1 MCFAPILR
9 NIHEISLCERLVVF
23 IILVISAEPNVCS
36 FSTAI
41 VSADKYQGNFHDF
54 KALFD
59 LLKTDMVLYE
69 EYCKAIDDPESSV
82 VFSSIVRLA
91 PFLLPTLLLAEEA
104 GILILKPGLSHFSR
118 LNLRTYS
125 GGVDEKVVIAP
136 KVTGPSPERIRAIND
151 KLVKPYSTE
160 ELPYG
165 SIIAVLSILFKKMRI
180 PIKMFSNRPTTMD
193 FRKFFGTC
201 GVHEIAERF
210 HTPRAN
216 PPISY
221 TEPLELEQFA
231 LSYTGNL
238 APYNSSSL
246 VSEAFESLTHNPFP
260 SRNIKA
266 HVLQQGQL
274 AFEITDEQ
282 IESAETAGAVGI
294 PAVPANDAIAEEAA
308 LDPGNF
314 VRDNAVMNDIAMDDG
329 ATDSLSSAISEG
341 HSDNGED
348 YENDGMNYDAEDYE
362 KHQLDDGFGPNLGE
376 NPGDLPNPATRGTI
390 SARPSEVN
398 SEADALANTGDITND
413 DSIFEDIAV
422 NRGRKRGANEAIL
435 RLRESSMPNSKRQ
448 ASAEKIAEIEAMLE
462 DVYAKQ
468 DEMMAEYHAMNAKR
482 NAEHQAVLEAGERF
496 VDNQAKSEADNK
508 ANFDAMNAKFNAMDA
523 RCDANHQAVLEA
535 MNVQADATNQA
546 MLEAVK
552 RDAANQIRL
561 KAANQAIKA
570 TANELVA
577 SSQAN
582 SAAINLL
589 LRRDKLRRYEI
600 RRAALEKSKAEKC
613 RARKTKNFRARMAG
627 ARTAGTRKARARN
640 ARAKKAK
647 VAEAKEAEAGLERD
661 AHSGTGDQSPPIQN
675 SLVTR
680 MASSMK
686 FWNLSWRRAP
696 QQNITD
702 EPGYEG
708 AMGAIPQLVVR
719 EPNTDTAEAEA
730 EAKEEEPTPVEENPN
745 DGNLLMIFAALVL
758 GVVLIGAVFICLIVS
773 VIDTPTSESS
783 VDSPAIQYPPSFSTS
798 TAKIS
803 DIDCEA
809 GLEVA
814 AAFCSESMCIE
825 KVGMLCDLELE
836 EGNEWQNE
844 RLQRH
849 RKQME
854 DDIKRSI

>member
-104 GILILKPGLSHFSR
+104 GILILKPGLPHFSR

-329 ATDSLSSAISEG
+329 ATDSLSSTISEG
-341 HSDNGED
+341 HSDDGGGYED
-348 YENDGMNYDAEDYE
+348 DGMNYGAEDYE
-362 KHQLDDGFGPNLGE
+362 QHQLDDGFGPNPGE

-398 SEADALANTGDITND
+398 SEVDALANPEEITND

-422 NRGRKRGANEAIL
+422 NRGRKRGANEAL
-435 RLRESSMPNSKRQ
+435 LGLRESSMPNSKRQ
-448 ASAEKIAEIEAMLE
+448 ASPEKIAEIEAMLE

-468 DEMMAEYHAMNAKR
+468 DEIMAEYQAMNAKR
-482 NAEHQAVLEAGERF
+482 HAEHQAVLEAGQRF
-496 VDNQAKSEADNK
+496 VDNQAKSEADNQANFDAMD
-508 ANFDAMNAKFNAMDA
+508 ANFDAMNAKFDAMDA
-523 RCDANHQAVLEA
+523 RCDAMDAKRDAEHQAVLEA
-535 MNVQADATNQA
+535 MNMQADATNQA
-546 MLEAVK
+546 MLEAAK

-561 KAANQAIKA
+561 KAAYQTMKA
-570 TANELVA
+570 TANALGA
-577 SSQAN
+577 SGQAN
-582 SAAINLL
+582 SAAVNL
-589 LRRDKLRRYEI
+589 LRRDKLRRDKLRRDEI

-627 ARTAGTRKARARN
+627 ARKAGTRKARARN

-647 VAEAKEAEAGLERD
+647 EADAKEAEAGHEHD
-661 AHSGTGDQSPPIQN
+661 AHSGTEDQSPPIQN

-680 MASSMK
+680 MSSSMK

-708 AMGAIPQLVVR
+708 AMGAIPQLAVR
-719 EPNTDTAEAEA
+719 EPNTDTAETET
-730 EAKEEEPTPVEENPN
+730 EVEEKDEGVSNSGRRLMIIIALVILIGSVIAFAIFSIFIKAPTPA
-745 DGNLLMIFAALVL
+745 FR
-758 GVVLIGAVFICLIVS
+758 
-773 VIDTPTSESS
+773 
-783 VDSPAIQYPPSFSTS
+783 
-798 TAKIS
+798 
-803 DIDCEA
+803 IDCEA

-814 AAFCSESMCIE
+814 AAFCRESECIQRVKDACEFKLDYAKKWQSEAIE
-825 KVGMLCDLELE
+825 KRFRGMVE
-836 EGNEWQNE
+836 
-844 RLQRH
+844 
-849 RKQME
+849 
-854 DDIKRSI
+854 SIIRRFK